1 MQNIGQKP
9 AVKKMVITVL
19 KTETKPIK
27 TSTLIPKYQAAHPL
41 TRTKFTEMLEKKK
54 CIWLTTNH

>member
-27 TSTLIPKYQAAHPL
+27 TSTLIPEYQTAHLL
-41 TRTKFTEMLEKKK
+41 TRTKFTEMLEKK
-54 CIWLTTNH
+54 NAFG